1 MESSKAGIQMIS
13 TPRQLSP
20 PVGAAFAA
28 GASVPADFYSSP
40 WGNIGRVAEVAVW
53 DAANRAKDRS
63 DEALDAMRVSN
74 GMTLDQFL
82 ESVTR

>member
-1 MESSKAGIQMIS
+1 MIS
-13 TPRQLSP
+13 TPRQLDP

-28 GASVPADFYSSP
+28 GASVPADFST
-40 WGNIGRVAEVAVW
+40 WHNIGDVAERGIAAVW
-53 DAANRAKDRS
+53 DAANRAKDRQ

-82 ESVTR
+82 ESTACK

>member
-1 MESSKAGIQMIS
+1 MIS
-13 TPRQLSP
+13 TPRQLDP
-20 PVGAAFAA
+20 PVGAACAA
-28 GASVPADFYSSP
+28 GASVPAASFST
-40 WGNIGRVAEVAVW
+40 WHNIGDVAEKGLLAVW

-74 GMTLDQFL
+74 GMTLDQYL